1 MSSRRNGS
9 RARRCLAV
17 IPVAEAGAIARARNE
32 DQVVISE
39 SYLMSKG
46 GGAPHRPEGPVV
58 MEPVRAEI
66 RLKSEDAATV
76 HLLDHTGV
84 QTGRT
89 LPVENGLFRI
99 DTGRDQTPYYLIT
112 FD

>member
-1 MSSRRNGS
+1 
-9 RARRCLAV
+9 
-17 IPVAEAGAIARARNE
+17 
-32 DQVVISE
+32 
-39 SYLMSKG
+39 
-46 GGAPHRPEGPVV
+46 